1 MLGMPALV
9 IWGIG
14 ATLEA
19 DVDYLVKFGLF
30 ALLYI
35 AVNGISMLTFDE
47 RLMNFL
53 PLGIYMSTNAWI
65 YYTWFAYVTLV
76 VSPLATVAFVF
87 SSTGLW
93 YNFLKAWRADPGIV
107 RTSQEVIII
116 DWKTDYHPYS
126 GEVSHNHRVG
136 RVRWLQPSCVLQVSI
151 FFHVLEYVRA
161 IILYIPLPRLYSPHS
176 G

>member
-1 MLGMPALV
+1 MLGMPAMV

-14 ATLEA
+14 TTLEA

-35 AVNGISMLTFDE
+35 CVNGISMFTFDE

-53 PLGIYMSTNAWI
+53 PLGIYMSTKAWI

-76 VSPLATVAFVF
+76 VSPLATVAFVIT
-87 SSTGLW
+87 STGLW

-107 RTSQEVIII
+107 RTSQEVRTQS
-116 DWKTDYHPYS
+116 KYS
-126 GEVSHNHRVG
+126 
-136 RVRWLQPSCVLQVSI
+136 LKP
-151 FFHVLEYVRA
+151 HVFRSNTV
-161 IILYIPLPRLYSPHS
+161 
-176 G
+176 

>member
-14 ATLEA
+14 STFEA

-53 PLGIYMSTNAWI
+53 PLGIYMSTKAWI
-65 YYTWFAYVTLV
+65 YYTWFAT
-76 VSPLATVAFVF
+76 
-87 SSTGLW
+87 SSTAWVKSYQATLQKGGGMGYGYYFGL
-93 YNFLKAWRADPGIV
+93 
-107 RTSQEVIII
+107 
-116 DWKTDYHPYS
+116 
-126 GEVSHNHRVG
+126 
-136 RVRWLQPSCVLQVSI
+136 
-151 FFHVLEYVRA
+151 
-161 IILYIPLPRLYSPHS
+161 
-176 G
+176 

>member
-1 MLGMPALV
+1 MLGMPAMV

-35 AVNGISMLTFDE
+35 CVNGVSMFTFDE

-53 PLGIYMSTNAWI
+53 PLGIYMSTKAWI

-76 VSPLATVAFVF
+76 VSPLATVAFVL

-107 RTSQEVIII
+107 RTSQEVKIEI
-116 DWKTDYHPYS
+116 
-126 GEVSHNHRVG
+126 
-136 RVRWLQPSCVLQVSI
+136 
-151 FFHVLEYVRA
+151 
-161 IILYIPLPRLYSPHS
+161 
-176 G
+176 